1 MQFGRFEKDASL
13 TVAELLHPEAHIDM
27 SEHQTSLSV
36 KVTVSTAAMLNV
48 FCDHFG
54 QSRYA
59 FSGSI
64 LDDYTADLFASLPEE
79 LRVSLAEKADLQAT
93 ELLDKMGITTHSE
106 GVLGKFD
113 QDTTWRY
120 QNLAMSHKEG
130 V

>member
-1 MQFGRFEKDASL
+1 MQFGRFERDARL
-13 TVAELLHPEAHIDM
+13 TVADLLHPEAHTDM

-36 KVTVSTAAMLNV
+36 KVNVATSAMLNV

-64 LDDYTADLFASLPEE
+64 LDDYTADLFASLPDE
-79 LRVSLAEKADLQAT
+79 LRTLLAEKADLQAT
-93 ELLDKMGITTHSE
+93 DILQKMGVTVHCD
-106 GVLGKFD
+106 GVLGSLD
-113 QDTTWRY
+113 EDTTWRM
-120 QNLAMSHKEG
+120 QNYAMNYKEG